1 MLARAETERYK
12 FKILGV
18 TDRCSGC
25 APRDFRRAQH
35 DGRDGH
41 DAATRQRVENARVV
55 SCPLRGASA
64 CGKKG
69 VHEHARLVRIEA
81 QSHLKDCMSSLVV
94 CVNVAGSAMGAHSGR
109 NERRERWH
117 TASKHASL

>member
-25 APRDFRRAQH
+25 APRDCRRAQH

-41 DAATRQRVENARVV
+41 DAATRQRVENARVEPCV
-55 SCPLRGASA
+55 LRGASER
-64 CGKKG
+64 GQG
-69 VHEHARLVRIEA
+69 DVRKLAGRVRSDA
-81 QSHLKDCMSSLVV
+81 QALLKD
-94 CVNVAGSAMGAHSGR
+94 
-109 NERRERWH
+109 
-117 TASKHASL
+117 

>member
-1 MLARAETERYK
+1 MLAWAETERYK

-41 DAATRQRVENARVV
+41 DAATRQRVESARVE

-64 CGKKG
+64 RGEKG

-81 QSHLKDCMSSLVV
+81 QSHVKV
-94 CVNVAGSAMGAHSGR
+94 
-109 NERRERWH
+109 
-117 TASKHASL
+117 